1 MPKVLMAVD
10 GSSLAR
16 RAAEQAMAILSPDS
30 QITVLTVVQPVVL
43 PAGDAS
49 GLAGMGSTV
58 TPVVLE
64 EATEGAHAAARD
76 EVQDLIETLRIEAKC
91 RIAEGEPGSTICHI
105 AERERFDLI
114 VIGSHGAGFMR
125 RALLGSVS
133 HHVLH
138 HAPSPVLVVRE
149 QPEAGAKH

>member
-16 RAAEQAMAILSPDS
+16 QAAEQAMAILSPES
-30 QITVLTVVQPVVL
+30 QITVMTVVQPVVL

-76 EVQDLIETLRIEAKC
+76 EVQDLIETLRIEARC
-91 RIAEGEPGSTICHI
+91 RIEEGEPGATICHV

-138 HAPSPVLVVRE
+138 HAPCPVLVVRE
-149 QPEAGAKH
+149 QPEGDGHR